1 MSRSRGGRSKKN
13 SALNVPVH
21 GRTDAP
27 ERSQNEG
34 GTLIQVWADGFKF
47 QTNADSS
54 TVEVWC
60 DGSTLFRTPD
70 GVQQLQKP
78 DGYMRQTSADGHTIE
93 RWPDGRQRQSNPDGS
108 AIAIAVDGSTTYFN
122 ADGTLRGSK
131 AAAAA
136 VTGSEG
142 SAATDG
148 DGDAIVRTTL
158 GDGTIIEAH
167 ANGRK
172 MLTFP
177 SGVVKTEEIDGSW
190 SQMMPNGSII
200 TSTLLRGEDPDTGL
214 RTMLQT
220 NVDGSSIETDEDGI
234 VTQVT
239 PDGTRI
245 TVHEDGSMV
254 QTSAD
259 GERLFKRK
267 DGTIERS
274 CVTEAGGLSAG
285 EDSESD
291 RAVALGDV
299 DDAATPVVA
308 ASSYSSRRRSTF
320 LTRVDSAPCSS
331 ASAAKAKGATAKLTR
346 ENEELAFA
354 LDAKTSALREVKRK
368 LRRLEKKEE
377 LRKRIELETKSGAD
391 EARGD
396 RVLKSKLKAIEA
408 RFENARETI
417 NEKERRIAQLEAL
430 QAELRRTA
438 ETTRSASGSDDTIE
452 CSEAVA
458 TDTARSPRISR
469 TSAASPFRIFAQA
482 PEPSALQLLRA
493 AHARSEAESLA
504 PTEVSTIAIAIAALS
519 AGERASSESESSSS
533 RSSSTAAT
541 TAAA

>member
-1 MSRSRGGRSKKN
+1 
-13 SALNVPVH
+13 
-21 GRTDAP
+21 
-27 ERSQNEG
+27 
-34 GTLIQVWADGFKF
+34 
-47 QTNADSS
+47 
-54 TVEVWC
+54 
-60 DGSTLFRTPD
+60 
-70 GVQQLQKP
+70 
-78 DGYMRQTSADGHTIE
+78 
-93 RWPDGRQRQSNPDGS
+93 
-108 AIAIAVDGSTTYFN
+108 
-122 ADGTLRGSK
+122 
-131 AAAAA
+131 
-136 VTGSEG
+136 
-142 SAATDG
+142 
-148 DGDAIVRTTL
+148 
-158 GDGTIIEAH
+158 
-167 ANGRK
+167 
-172 MLTFP
+172 
-177 SGVVKTEEIDGSW
+177 
-190 SQMMPNGSII
+190 MPNGSII

-291 RAVALGDV
+291 RALALGDV

-458 TDTARSPRISR
+458 TDTARSPLISR
-469 TSAASPFRIFAQA
+469 TSASSAFRIFAQA

-504 PTEVSTIAIAIAALS
+504 PMEVSTIAIAIAALS

-533 RSSSTAAT
+533 RSSISSDNGSSIALRVLRSKLFLWAEIAKFCNARVAICLASTCVLLRRGMINGKGYSLLLWKQQLVRLTAT
-541 TAAA
+541 LFGASKVSEVDGLLDEEPTTLGGRRNPYRALCARVARAAAVGVPTLGAGKGEDSDSETDDEDNASHLVIEVVWFVVSFFADLLTYLLTYLLTMMFV